1 MFCFKAHALI
11 LQLIIAIQLWIIYG
25 IHTIKKTIK
34 FNNVL
39 NQNVNKTKRARS
51 ASFTKGRCLS
61 HKTIEDNFQRN
72 IALQLFRMVVTLFQ
86 HCNVALR

>member
-1 MFCFKAHALI
+1 MDNI
-11 LQLIIAIQLWIIYG
+11 RY
-25 IHTIKKTIK
+25 TYDKKTK

-72 IALQLFRMVVTLFQ
+72 IALQLFRMVATLFQ
-86 HCNVALR
+86 NCNVALR